1 MCSANH
7 TVWLQIQSCPLTLHK
22 RIALPELNF
31 DLRMLRAVIFTLSD
45 LHSVE
50 VQLSSG
56 GSTAGNARSCTAAH
70 ADTVG
75 RPTNLDDQHTH
86 LWRVLLQ
93 MPVINL
99 PNATT
104 APHFPSLPLCLL
116 GSSTCTSICC
126 LSWLHYLLSAV
137 LSRNPIQSTG
147 RSAQVAVPYSAAAST
162 PSIPHAEP
170 DITLFNS

>member
-1 MCSANH
+1 MA
-7 TVWLQIQSCPLTLHK
+7 VP
-22 RIALPELNF
+22 ALKF
-31 DLRMLRAVIFTLSD
+31 VLRMLRTVIVILSD

-56 GSTAGNARSCTAAH
+56 GSATGDAGSCTAAH
-70 ADTVG
+70 ADTVC
-75 RPTNLDDQHTH
+75 RPTNLDDQHAH

-104 APHFPSLPLCLL
+104 APYFPSLLVRLL
-116 GSSTCTSICC
+116 GSATCISICC

-162 PSIPHAEP
+162 PSTPHAEP
-170 DITLFNS
+170 DITLSHHMLSLTSH